1 MTNAAQANKHDS
13 DTLDMHSPNLVDD
26 NVQKIMALFPNCIT
40 ESEDENG
47 NLKKAVDFDL
57 LRQELSQSLVE
68 GGQERYRLDWPGKRQ
83 AILEANSPIAKTL
96 RPARDESVN
105 FDTTENLFIEGD
117 NLEALKL
124 LQESYLGQVKMIYID
139 PPYNTGN
146 DFIYEDDFAEDTAS
160 FLERSE
166 QLDEE
171 GNRLVTNTES
181 NGRFHSDWL
190 TMMYSRLKLARNL
203 LKDDG
208 VIFISIDDNEQTNL
222 KKICDEV
229 FGNDNFIGTLS
240 IENNPKGRKNSK
252 FISVS
257 SEYVL
262 VFAKDKT
269 QSYFIENIPKNSK
282 DMTEDEDGD
291 FVHNSGKRVLV
302 GENKFNSKVTNFNSD
317 KNYSVYFHKNKNK
330 LITKK
335 EIFGES
341 DENLIKSGYQKYYS
355 YDGSELVENTYSTQK
370 ILELFNNKALD
381 FSNGKIYEKNFN
393 DTIRIKSLV
402 TNREY
407 EAIIK
412 GKKEKF
418 SLELTTTGAGSQVK
432 NLFETDKSIFNAPK
446 NIGMLNLLITLLP
459 EKDCLIL
466 DFFAGSSTTA
476 HAIIQLNAQDTG
488 NRKFIMVQ
496 IPEILDINNAN
507 SSEAKKTIQNA
518 IHFCMSNNLPTTI
531 AEVSKERIRRAG
543 QKVLTDNHSK
553 EGIEDLDIGFRV
565 LKIDSTNMKDVYYTP
580 DEYSQAELDNLE
592 SHIKEDRTGEDLL
605 FQVMLDWGVPLSL
618 PIEVKEIQG
627 SSVYYVGIDSLVACF
642 DTLTTDL
649 IDEIS
654 KDKPLKFVSSELAI
668 AHDQDKTNIKARFA
682 QLSPDT
688 QVKFI

>member
-1 MTNAAQANKHDS
+1 MIDN
-13 DTLDMHSPNLVDD
+13 DTLDMHSSDLVDQ
-26 NVQKIMALFPNCIT
+26 NINKLAEIFPNCIT
-40 ESEDENG
+40 ESRDSQG
-47 NLKKAVDFDL
+47 NLQSVVDFDL
-57 LRQELSQSLVE
+57 LRQELSRKLVE

-96 RPARDESVN
+96 RPTRDESIN

-146 DFIYEDDFAEDTAS
+146 DFIYEDDFSEDTTD

-166 QLDEE
+166 QIDED

-190 TMMYSRLKLARNL
+190 TMMYSRLKLARTL

-208 VIFISIDDNEQTNL
+208 VIFISIDDNEQANL
-222 KKICDEV
+222 KKICDSI
-229 FGNDNFIGTLS
+229 FGQSNFIDPVIWKKRYGGGAK
-240 IENNPKGRKNSK
+240 EK
-252 FISVS
+252 FLVALH
-257 SEYVL
+257 EYVL
-262 VFAKDKT
+262 VYAKDKT
-269 QSYFIENIPKNSK
+269 KLSNFYKPLSKEQIDRYYTNKDEFYKEKGGYRTHPLEAMKSFDARSNLNFPIPAPDGQQVYPKRQWRWSK
-282 DMTEDEDGD
+282 DRVKVALENNEIEFNQNKDSQWILSSKQYLIDSNGEIRKTKPFSIIDDVYTQHGTNEILRLLGNTKVFD
-291 FVHNSGKRVLV
+291 FPKPSMLIYQLLIIGL
-302 GENKFNSKVTNFNSD
+302 
-317 KNYSVYFHKNKNK
+317 NYSKD
-330 LITKK
+330 
-335 EIFGES
+335 EI
-341 DENLIKSGYQKYYS
+341 
-355 YDGSELVENTYSTQK
+355 
-370 ILELFNNKALD
+370 
-381 FSNGKIYEKNFN
+381 
-393 DTIRIKSLV
+393 
-402 TNREY
+402 
-407 EAIIK
+407 
-412 GKKEKF
+412 
-418 SLELTTTGAGSQVK
+418 
-432 NLFETDKSIFNAPK
+432 
-446 NIGMLNLLITLLP
+446 
-459 EKDCLIL
+459 IL

-476 HAIIQLNAQDTG
+476 HAVMQLNAEDEG

-496 IPEILDINNAN
+496 VDEPIDPNKQKDAFMFCEAN
-507 SSEAKKTIQNA
+507 KFKHS
-518 IHFCMSNNLPTTI
+518 I
-531 AEVSKERIRRAG
+531 AEISKERIRRAG
-543 QKVLTDNHSK
+543 QKILADNQDK
-553 EGIEDLDIGFRV
+553 DGIEDLDIGFRV

-580 DEYSQAELDNLE
+580 DNYEQAALDNLE

-618 PIEVKEIQG
+618 PIEVKEIKG

-642 DTLTTDL
+642 DTLSTNL

>member
-13 DTLDMHSPNLVDD
+13 DTLDMHTPNLVDD

-40 ESEDENG
+40 ESEDKNG
-47 NLKKAVDFDL
+47 KLKKAVDFDL

-146 DFIYEDDFAEDTAS
+146 DFIYEDDFAEDTAG

-203 LKDDG
+203 LNDDG
-208 VIFISIDDNEQTNL
+208 VIFISIDDNEIDNSI
-222 KKICDEV
+222 KIC
-229 FGNDNFIGTLS
+229 
-240 IENNPKGRKNSK
+240 
-252 FISVS
+252 
-257 SEYVL
+257 
-262 VFAKDKT
+262 
-269 QSYFIENIPKNSK
+269 
-282 DMTEDEDGD
+282 
-291 FVHNSGKRVLV
+291 
-302 GENKFNSKVTNFNSD
+302 
-317 KNYSVYFHKNKNK
+317 
-330 LITKK
+330 K
-335 EIFGES
+335 EIFGSNQIEIYAWDVREKGKMPKTPKNTVRNEHEYIIAAFKKNKVLYKYSSYKYLGNTDWKNPDNDPRGNWMSANISRGSGES
-341 DENLIKSGYQKYYS
+341 SGGKNSYTIINPAGIAFNRDWSVGEKEFTELLNDSRIYFANDGEGVPRKKIFQNEPVYSVQSSILQELSSSQSASEHLKSLFSSNVFDYPKPIELIKRLIKI
-355 YDGSELVENTYSTQK
+355 STK
-370 ILELFNNKALD
+370 EGDL
-381 FSNGKIYEKNFN
+381 
-393 DTIRIKSLV
+393 
-402 TNREY
+402 
-407 EAIIK
+407 II
-412 GKKEKF
+412 
-418 SLELTTTGAGSQVK
+418 
-432 NLFETDKSIFNAPK
+432 
-446 NIGMLNLLITLLP
+446 
-459 EKDCLIL
+459 
-466 DFFAGSSTTA
+466 DFFAGTSTTA
-476 HAIIQLNAQDTG
+476 ESVIINSLEN
-488 NRKFIMVQ
+488 NNLKFIMVQ
-496 IPEILDINNAN
+496 LDETIDNTKQKEAYQFCLDNNFEPNIVEI
-507 SSEAKKTIQNA
+507 
-518 IHFCMSNNLPTTI
+518 
-531 AEVSKERIRRAG
+531 SKERIRRAG
-543 QKVLTDNHSK
+543 KKIVEDNQDK
-553 EGIEDLDIGFRV
+553 EHIENLDIGFRV

-580 DEYSQAELDNLE
+580 DEYSQADLDNLE

-618 PIEVKEIQG
+618 PIEVKDIQG

-642 DTLTTDL
+642 DTLSTDL

-668 AHDQDKTNIKARFA
+668 THDQDKTNIKARFA

>member
-40 ESEDENG
+40 ESEDEHG

-139 PPYNTGN
+139 PPYNTGS
-146 DFIYEDDFAEDTAS
+146 DFIYKDDFSENTAD

-166 QLDEE
+166 QVDEE
-171 GNRLVTNTES
+171 GNRLIDNPES

-190 TMMYSRLKLARNL
+190 TMMYSRLKLARTL

-208 VIFISIDDNEQTNL
+208 VIFISIDDNEQANL
-222 KKICDEV
+222 KKLCDDI
-229 FGNDNFIGTLS
+229 FGPNNFIADAIWRS
-240 IENNPKGRKNSK
+240 KDNSNNDAKRFSTDHNHILVYSKQTSWQPQKLQDPSKRTHFKNPDHDPKGPYFDGNPLNS
-252 FISVS
+252 
-257 SEYVL
+257 
-262 VFAKDKT
+262 
-269 QSYFIENIPKNSK
+269 P
-282 DMTEDEDGD
+282 
-291 FVHNSGKRVLV
+291 
-302 GENKFNSKVTNFNSD
+302 
-317 KNYSVYFHKNKNK
+317 NYR
-330 LITKK
+330 
-335 EIFGES
+335 
-341 DENLIKSGYQKYYS
+341 ENLIYELIAPNGNTITPPKNGWRW
-355 YDGSELVENTYSTQK
+355 SESLMKQK
-370 ILELFNNKALD
+370 IASGEISFNENQTNIRRRTYLSEMDGLPPSTLFIDLEQTGHNRQAKYELIKLFPEDVFQTPKPTKL
-381 FSNGKIYEKNFN
+381 
-393 DTIRIKSLV
+393 IKHILKLGNVAS
-402 TNREY
+402 
-407 EAIIK
+407 
-412 GKKEKF
+412 G
-418 SLELTTTGAGSQVK
+418 
-432 NLFETDKSIFNAPK
+432 DIF
-446 NIGMLNLLITLLP
+446 
-459 EKDCLIL
+459 L
-466 DFFAGSSTTA
+466 DFFAGTSTSA
-476 HAIIQLNAQDTG
+476 DALIQLNAEDG
-488 NRKFIMVQ
+488 LDRKFIMVQ
-496 IPEILDINNAN
+496 LNEESDQKSDAYKAGFTN
-507 SSEAKKTIQNA
+507 
-518 IHFCMSNNLPTTI
+518 I
-531 AEVSKERIRRAG
+531 AEISKERIRRAG
-543 QKVLTDNHSK
+543 QKILADDQDK
-553 EGIEDLDIGFRV
+553 ENLADLDIGFRV
-565 LKIDSTNMKDVYYTP
+565 LKVDSTNMKEVYYTP
-580 DEYSQAELDNLE
+580 DNYEQAALDNLE

-654 KDKPLKFVSSELAI
+654 NDKPLKFVSSELAI

>member
-13 DTLDMHSPNLVDD
+13 DTLDMHSPNLVDN

-47 NLKKAVDFDL
+47 KLKKSVDFDL

-117 NLEALKL
+117 NLDALKL

-146 DFIYEDDFAEDTAS
+146 DFIYEDNFSENTAD

-208 VIFISIDDNEQTNL
+208 VIFISINDKEEYNL
-222 KKICDEV
+222 
-229 FGNDNFIGTLS
+229 
-240 IENNPKGRKNSK
+240 RKMCN
-252 FISVS
+252 
-257 SEYVL
+257 
-262 VFAKDKT
+262 
-269 QSYFIENIPKNSK
+269 
-282 DMTEDEDGD
+282 
-291 FVHNSGKRVLV
+291 
-302 GENKFNSKVTNFNSD
+302 
-317 KNYSVYFHKNKNK
+317 
-330 LITKK
+330 

-341 DENLIKSGYQKYYS
+341 NFVTNIHVELSATQGMKVKAAKSGNIVKNGEYITIYS
-355 YDGSELVENTYSTQK
+355 KNGNKSIATNVLYDHRPDFDSHYSKIIDNGKLYSLKDYFNKDNNGNEISNLSEAYKENKIFKNFVEKNLDRIVADDKISGFDLKDYKENQVYEVHKNERNYLIVNNGKKLRQLLRLSSSYGQCDDFYNSYGLRKIRGNWWKEFYLDMGNVSKEGNITY
-370 ILELFNNKALD
+370 
-381 FSNGKIYEKNFN
+381 SNGKKPL
-393 DTIRIKSLV
+393 RLIKQTLFMT
-402 TNREY
+402 TNPDD
-407 EAIIK
+407 I
-412 GKKEKF
+412 
-418 SLELTTTGAGSQVK
+418 
-432 NLFETDKSIFNAPK
+432 
-446 NIGMLNLLITLLP
+446 
-459 EKDCLIL
+459 IL

-476 HAIIQLNAQDTG
+476 HAVIQLNTEDGG

-496 IPEILDINNAN
+496 LDEPIDSNKQKDAYEFCLDNNFEPNISEI
-507 SSEAKKTIQNA
+507 
-518 IHFCMSNNLPTTI
+518 
-531 AEVSKERIRRAG
+531 SKERIRRAG
-543 QKVLTDNHSK
+543 QKILVDNQDK

-580 DEYSQAELDNLE
+580 DEYSQVELDNLE

-618 PIEVKEIQG
+618 PIEVRQIQG

-668 AHDQDKTNIKARFA
+668 AHDQDKTNVKARFA

>member
-1 MTNAAQANKHDS
+1 MTNAAQANQPDN

-26 NVQKIMALFPNCIT
+26 NVQKIMTLFPNCIT
-40 ESEDENG
+40 ESEDDNG
-47 NLKKAVDFDL
+47 NLKKTVDFDL

-117 NLEALKL
+117 NLDALKL

-146 DFIYEDDFAEDTAS
+146 DFIYEDNFSENTAD

-166 QLDEE
+166 QIDED
-171 GNRLVTNTES
+171 GNRLITNTES

-208 VIFISIDDNEQTNL
+208 VIFISIDDNEAHNL
-222 KKICDEV
+222 RKVCDTA
-229 FGNDNFIGTLS
+229 FGSNNFIAQYIHKNNSTKNQSKLVSVSTEYIFCYTKDKKSLQKNEWRIRKKGIGDICNLFNKLKESGLS
-240 IENNPKGRKNSK
+240 INEIEDEIKEMYKRPKYSHLSRWNKMDNLGIFIDSDLSREGGSRDYTIKNPLTGEDCVIPPRGWGKSK
-252 FISVS
+252 K
-257 SEYVL
+257 EL
-262 VFAKDKT
+262 LDL
-269 QSYFIENIPKNSK
+269 QSK
-282 DMTEDEDGD
+282 DMIWYGDPLTPPRMKEYIKQDDVVVPDNFFYFDNSVDTRWIKDVFGGLVFQNPKPLEMIKTIISMIFSEDGD
-291 FVHNSGKRVLV
+291 
-302 GENKFNSKVTNFNSD
+302 
-317 KNYSVYFHKNKNK
+317 
-330 LITKK
+330 
-335 EIFGES
+335 
-341 DENLIKSGYQKYYS
+341 
-355 YDGSELVENTYSTQK
+355 
-370 ILELFNNKALD
+370 
-381 FSNGKIYEKNFN
+381 
-393 DTIRIKSLV
+393 
-402 TNREY
+402 
-407 EAIIK
+407 II
-412 GKKEKF
+412 
-418 SLELTTTGAGSQVK
+418 
-432 NLFETDKSIFNAPK
+432 
-446 NIGMLNLLITLLP
+446 M
-459 EKDCLIL
+459 
-466 DFFAGSSTTA
+466 DFFSGSSTTA
-476 HAIIQLNAQDTG
+476 HATLQSNIDDNI

-496 IPEILDINNAN
+496 IPETLNPEDKNQKEGFEFCKNH
-507 SSEAKKTIQNA
+507 ELKTN
-518 IHFCMSNNLPTTI
+518 I
-531 AEVSKERIRRAG
+531 AEISKERIRRAG
-543 QKVLTDNHSK
+543 QKILADNQDRD
-553 EGIEDLDIGFRV
+553 GIEDLDVGFRV
-565 LKIDSTNMKDVYYTP
+565 LKIDSTNMKDVYYIP
-580 DEYSQAELDNLE
+580 DEYSQADLDNLE

-618 PIEVKEIQG
+618 PIEVKQIQG

>member
-1 MTNAAQANKHDS
+1 MTNTAQANQPDN

-47 NLKKAVDFDL
+47 KLKKVVDFDL

-96 RPARDESVN
+96 RPVRDESVN

-117 NLEALKL
+117 NLDALKL

-146 DFIYEDDFAEDTAS
+146 DFIYEDDFSENTTD

-166 QLDEE
+166 QVDDE
-171 GNRLVTNTES
+171 GNRLVDNPES
-181 NGRFHSDWL
+181 NGRFHSNWL

-208 VIFISIDDNEQTNL
+208 VIVIHIDEHEHTNL
-222 KKICDEV
+222 EKIL
-229 FGNDNFIGTLS
+229 N
-240 IENNPKGRKNSK
+240 
-252 FISVS
+252 
-257 SEYVL
+257 
-262 VFAKDKT
+262 
-269 QSYFIENIPKNSK
+269 
-282 DMTEDEDGD
+282 
-291 FVHNSGKRVLV
+291 
-302 GENKFNSKVTNFNSD
+302 
-317 KNYSVYFHKNKNK
+317 
-330 LITKK
+330 
-335 EIFGES
+335 EIFGEVNS
-341 DENLIKSGYQKYYS
+341 LGTIVWDKRNPKGKVVGVAQQHELIYIFCKNKQAFKQADYFYRKKENAEKMLSFVQSLVRKHGLKNDDLRSKYRKWVNDSKNKLSGGEKAYNLIDNQGEVYRIVSMAAPDKPETRSHKP
-355 YDGSELVENTYSTQK
+355 LIHPITKKNCPVP
-370 ILELFNNKALD
+370 
-381 FSNGKIYEKNFN
+381 EKGW
-393 DTIRIKSLV
+393 R
-402 TNREY
+402 Y
-407 EAIIK
+407 
-412 GKKEKF
+412 
-418 SLELTTTGAGSQVK
+418 
-432 NLFETDKSIFNAPK
+432 TDKSLQQLLDKELIVFGKDESTQPGRKYLLRQNMSENVPSLIYYGGSDNA
-446 NIGMLNLLITLLP
+446 LNLPFDNPKPIYIANRLIDSVTK
-459 EKDCLIL
+459 EEDIIL

-476 HAIIQLNAQDTG
+476 HAVMQLNAEDGG
-488 NRKFIMVQ
+488 NRKFVMVQ
-496 IPEILDINNAN
+496 INENTDEK
-507 SSEAKKTIQNA
+507 SEAYKAGYFTI
-518 IHFCMSNNLPTTI
+518 SDL
-531 AEVSKERIRRAG
+531 SKERIRRAG
-543 QKVLTDNHSK
+543 QKVLTDNHGK
-553 EGIEDLDIGFRV
+553 EGIENLDIGFRV
-565 LKIDSTNMKDVYYTP
+565 LKIDSTNMKEVYYTP

-618 PIEVKEIQG
+618 PIEVKDIQG
-627 SSVYYVGIDSLVACF
+627 SLVYYVGIDSLVACF

>member
-1 MTNAAQANKHDS
+1 MTNAAQANKHDN

-117 NLEALKL
+117 NLDALKL

-139 PPYNTGN
+139 PPYNTGS
-146 DFIYEDDFAEDTAS
+146 DFIYKDNFTEDTQV

-166 QLDEE
+166 KIDEE
-171 GNRLVTNTES
+171 GNRLIDNYDLNSET

-203 LKDDG
+203 LKEDG
-208 VIFISIDDNEQTNL
+208 LILVNCDENEFSNINKLLTEIFGKKNKIYTFVWHLPRGINAGHISKAHEYIVVFAKNKDKLNL
-222 KKICDEV
+222 FYAKEVKESIERCNKKIDV
-229 FGNDNFIGTLS
+229 RHPASVINFPKGIRYEGKDQVIKGRIDGSES
-240 IENNPKGRKNSK
+240 IEIIGELVFENSLLKEDVSLKAGWTMKNMIEDWLKGRKVYDTKGQEILEFFFKENGKLYSRK
-252 FISVS
+252 VNNFYSPKSVLTECKDSQFARLEIENLVGSQDIFDYPKPTVLLKRLISFVI
-257 SEYVL
+257 
-262 VFAKDKT
+262 KDK
-269 QSYFIENIPKNSK
+269 
-282 DMTEDEDGD
+282 
-291 FVHNSGKRVLV
+291 H
-302 GENKFNSKVTNFNSD
+302 
-317 KNYSVYFHKNKNK
+317 
-330 LITKK
+330 
-335 EIFGES
+335 EI
-341 DENLIKSGYQKYYS
+341 
-355 YDGSELVENTYSTQK
+355 V
-370 ILELFNNKALD
+370 
-381 FSNGKIYEKNFN
+381 
-393 DTIRIKSLV
+393 
-402 TNREY
+402 
-407 EAIIK
+407 
-412 GKKEKF
+412 
-418 SLELTTTGAGSQVK
+418 
-432 NLFETDKSIFNAPK
+432 
-446 NIGMLNLLITLLP
+446 
-459 EKDCLIL
+459 L

-476 HAIIQLNAQDTG
+476 HAVMQLNAEDNG
-488 NRKFIMVQ
+488 NRKFVMVQ
-496 IPEILDINNAN
+496 LDESIDSDKQKDAY
-507 SSEAKKTIQNA
+507 K
-518 IHFCMSNNLPTTI
+518 FCMDNNFEPNI
-531 AEVSKERIRRAG
+531 AEISKERIRRAG
-543 QKVLTDNHSK
+543 QKILADNQDK
-553 EGIEDLDIGFRV
+553 DGIEDLDIGFRV

-654 KDKPLKFVSSELAI
+654 KNKPLKFVSSELAI

>member
-1 MTNAAQANKHDS
+1 MTNAAQVNKHDS
-13 DTLDMHSPNLVDD
+13 DILDMHSPNLVDD
-26 NVQKIMALFPNCIT
+26 NVKKIMALFPNCIT
-40 ESEDENG
+40 ESEDKNG
-47 NLKKAVDFDL
+47 KLKKVVDFDL

-117 NLEALKL
+117 NLDALKL

-146 DFIYEDDFAEDTAS
+146 DFIYKDDFSEDTID
-160 FLERSE
+160 FLKRSE
-166 QLDEE
+166 QVDEE
-171 GNRLVTNTES
+171 GNRLIDNPES

-190 TMMYSRLKLARNL
+190 TMMYSRLKLARNM

-208 VIFISIDDNEQTNL
+208 VVFISIDDNEVHNL
-222 KKICDEV
+222 KKLCDEV
-229 FGNDNFIGTLS
+229 FGSSNFIGS
-240 IENNPKGRKNSK
+240 IAVINNPKGRSDQKNLATAH
-252 FISVS
+252 
-257 SEYVL
+257 EYL
-262 VFAKDKT
+262 LIFQKSDLTTFKGFKAEEHITKRYK
-269 QSYFIENIPKNSK
+269 K
-282 DMTEDEDGD
+282 EDEKGLWREIDLRKTGNND
-291 FVHNSGKRVLV
+291 RAEDRPNMFYPFYWNEERKALSLDRSNLK
-302 GENKFNSKVTNFNSD
+302 D
-317 KNYSVYFHKNKNK
+317 
-330 LITKK
+330 I
-335 EIFGES
+335 EIFPMKNDSEKGCWRWGIDNTRNSLANLYARYMPNKKQWSVFEKDYF
-341 DENLIKSGYQKYYS
+341 DEDDLIKSTTVWNFK
-355 YDGSELVENTYSTQK
+355 DVNSERGTEIFTKELGFIKNTFTNPK
-370 ILELFNNKALD
+370 PIGTIIRALLLATE
-381 FSNGKIYEKNFN
+381 SN
-393 DTIRIKSLV
+393 
-402 TNREY
+402 
-407 EAIIK
+407 
-412 GKKEKF
+412 
-418 SLELTTTGAGSQVK
+418 
-432 NLFETDKSIFNAPK
+432 SI
-446 NIGMLNLLITLLP
+446 
-459 EKDCLIL
+459 IL
-466 DFFAGSSTTA
+466 DFFAGSSTAA
-476 HAIIQLNAQDTG
+476 HAVMQLNAEDSG

-496 IPEILDINNAN
+496 LDEKTEGK
-507 SSEAKKTIQNA
+507 SEAFKAGFTN
-518 IHFCMSNNLPTTI
+518 I

-543 QKVLTDNHSK
+543 QKILADNQYK
-553 EGIEDLDIGFRV
+553 DGIDDLDIGFRV

-654 KDKPLKFVSSELAI
+654 KNKPLKFVSSELAI

>member
-13 DTLDMHSPNLVDD
+13 DTLDMHTPNLVDD

-40 ESEDENG
+40 ESEDKNG
-47 NLKKAVDFDL
+47 KLKKAVDFDL

-146 DFIYEDDFAEDTAS
+146 DFIYEDDFSENTAD
-160 FLERSE
+160 FLERSK
-166 QLDEE
+166 QVDEE
-171 GNRLVTNTES
+171 GNLLIDSYERNSEN

-190 TMMYSRLKLARNL
+190 TMMYSRLKLARSL
-203 LKDDG
+203 LSDDG
-208 VIFISIDDNEQTNL
+208 VIFISIDDNEVHNL
-222 KKICDEV
+222 RKICDEI
-229 FGNDNFIGTLS
+229 FGSNNFLTEICVEISKTQGMKVKAAQNGRIVKNHEYILVYSMDINKSFNDRLPLYDRTTIWDNHFSKVIIKDGSFYRTYSLSDYIVKNKPEILKLFVDHNLLEKNKVTSSS
-240 IENNPKGRKNSK
+240 IEKGIIIDPKIRNFFYSDFADSIFQEMACSITLPKSLEEKLNTHEVVEYEK
-252 FISVS
+252 YLLTMS
-257 SEYVL
+257 SGGKIRQYRSL
-262 VFAKDKT
+262 
-269 QSYFIENIPKNSK
+269 
-282 DMTEDEDGD
+282 DETI
-291 FVHNSGKRVLV
+291 N
-302 GENKFNSKVTNFNSD
+302 T
-317 KNYSVYFHKNKNK
+317 
-330 LITKK
+330 
-335 EIFGES
+335 S
-341 DENLIKSGYQKYYS
+341 DEYNP
-355 YDGSELVENTYSTQK
+355 LVERVTIRGALWKGFYSDMMNVAKEGDTEFK
-370 ILELFNNKALD
+370 
-381 FSNGKIYEKNFN
+381 NGKKPLRLIAQLAKW
-393 DTIRIKSLV
+393 V
-402 TNREY
+402 NRENG
-407 EAIIK
+407 I
-412 GKKEKF
+412 
-418 SLELTTTGAGSQVK
+418 V
-432 NLFETDKSIFNAPK
+432 
-446 NIGMLNLLITLLP
+446 M
-459 EKDCLIL
+459 

-476 HAIIQLNAQDTG
+476 HSIMHLNSQDGGT
-488 NRKFIMVQ
+488 RKFIMVQ
-496 IPEILDINNAN
+496 LPERTEAK
-507 SSEAKKTIQNA
+507 SEAFKAGFTN
-518 IHFCMSNNLPTTI
+518 I
-531 AEVSKERIRRAG
+531 AEISKERIRRAA
-543 QKVLTDNHSK
+543 QKILADNQDK
-553 EGIEDLDIGFRV
+553 DDIKDLDIGFRV
-565 LKIDSTNMKDVYYTP
+565 LKIDSTNMKEVYYTP

-618 PIEVKEIQG
+618 PIEVKELQG

-642 DTLTTDL
+642 DTLNTDL